1 MQYRYLFLKENM
13 LKWRNGEWNNLLDV
27 VREGGDVSTNEYQ
40 MAGCHPVWMVLP
52 LIHSVIRLHW
62 TERKVIFIRKN
73 LMSFTYG

>member
-40 MAGCHPVWMVLP
+40 ATECCGLA
-52 LIHSVIRLHW
+52 LINVISQIR
-62 TERKVIFIRKN
+62 RKIRN
-73 LMSFTYG
+73 GYIDTVVGSGYRFGG